1 MLPAVVAFLL
11 TMCADGQN
19 SRSASSKFPIGAV
32 ICPETKLHPPLKQ
45 SSILIAVV
53 GCDVDP
59 LLPILEIED
68 VPVEDNNGTNCNSE
82 GIEVCQ
88 LPGTYLIT
96 M

>member
-1 MLPAVVAFLL
+1 ML

-59 LLPILEIED
+59 LLPIFKIEQ
-68 VPVEDNNGTNCNSE
+68 EGHNNRQHAPHLGLF
-82 GIEVCQ
+82 Q
-88 LPGTYLIT
+88 LCDTYP
-96 M
+96 